1 MKKLLTILVVLL
13 SHFKEVMTS
22 EMGAIYIP
30 TNGTHDTRIRYAE
43 KIKKL
48 LRLKNNL
55 RNTAG
60 RDYEGD
66 PKAGAVNIPVRDTE
80 VSVGDY
86 DVVAGGT
93 LGTSATSYLQV
104 LVDKN
109 KYVNELVDSYEAE
122 AVPDNLKA
130 QRIDSAAY
138 SLDRQAELDF
148 IAELKTGTE
157 SSNTTA
163 LTTTTAYSSIVSEI
177 GNLIELGVDPATIK
191 VAISTDVETLL
202 LTDQKYTNTAS
213 QIGAERAMKGV
224 VNEIRGAEVY
234 RTNNLGLIN
243 TTNNVE
249 FIVYSSDFAQA
260 GDAWKVLPDF
270 FDIRDGKHIGSSA
283 LQGRWMYFNE
293 LTRSTTAII
302 KRDSA
307 S

>member
-1 MKKLLTILVVLL
+1 MKKLFVLL
-13 SHFKEVMTS
+13 FSHLMAVLRS

-30 TNGTHDTRIRYAE
+30 TDGTHDTRIRYAE
-43 KIKKL
+43 TIKKL
-48 LRLKNNL
+48 LRLKNSL

-86 DVVAGGT
+86 DVVDGGT

-109 KYVNELVDSYEAE
+109 KYVNELVDGYEAE

-138 SLDRQAELDF
+138 SLDRRAELDF
-148 IAELKTGTE
+148 IAELKSSGTE

-163 LTTTTAYSSIVSEI
+163 LESSTAYSSIVTEI

-191 VAISTDVETLL
+191 VAISTDLETLL

-224 VNEIRGAEVY
+224 VNEIRGAEVL
-234 RTNNLGLIN
+234 RSNNLGLIN

-249 FIVYSSDFAQA
+249 FIAYSTDFAQA
-260 GDAWKVLPDF
+260 GDAWKVMPDF

-307 S
+307 T